1 MKVAA
6 DRGCSG
12 IGDSI
17 PNLLMLEHTQGCNP
31 SNPVYLLKND
41 PPTSFDPSALHKGFP
56 CQEHHLTTT

>member
-12 IGDSI
+12 IGRSI

-31 SNPVYLLKND
+31 SNRGDKMIHQHRSIHLLYIKI
-41 PPTSFDPSALHKGFP
+41 FP
-56 CQEHHLTTT
+56 DNSTT